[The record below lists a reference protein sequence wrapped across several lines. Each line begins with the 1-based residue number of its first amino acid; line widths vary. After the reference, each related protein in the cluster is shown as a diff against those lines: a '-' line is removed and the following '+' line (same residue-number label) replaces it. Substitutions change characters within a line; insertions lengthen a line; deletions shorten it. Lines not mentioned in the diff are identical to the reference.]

1 MKMVSLWSK
10 FKSSYE
16 ERKERKLFED
26 ADKELQKLA
35 DIKSPS
41 KNMVSLWSKFKISYE
56 ERKERK
62 LFEDAD
68 KELQKLADYRFIKL
82 LVLSHAE
89 NLLIQ
94 NLDDNEDEEDNKTDI
109 DESEDDVSLLSKF
122 KLSYKEGK
130 ELKAYVKE
138 VEKLLENRMSHEDVK
153 AYARMALNINPS
165 TNLDENERVIL
176 QVVDIF
182 TQALTDKEEDNK
194 EDNSLFHGQELKEQ
208 HQDLQRNPD
217 KKEGN
222 ESEENELENYS
233 CFMTILGYM
242 LSPL

>member
-1 MKMVSLWSK
+1 MVSLWSK
-10 FKSSYE
+10 FKISYK

-26 ADKELQKLA
+26 ADEELQKLA

-41 KNMVSLWSKFKISYE
+41 KNMGSLWSKFKISYE

-208 HQDLQRNPD
+208 HPDLQINPD
-217 KKEGN
+217 KKDED
-222 ESEENELENYS
+222 ESEDNELENYS
-233 CFMTILGYM
+233 CFMTIVGYM